1 LSAFS
6 YQLSV
11 VSYQLSTFSTPACE
25 ATHPFAWHQSL
36 CALVSES
43 VIRLDQILILQWKAR
58 GNPIMVELTGKLKC
72 PLCEG
77 RGEVLRSEIVDRFA
91 NPELRK
97 RLDAR
102 IAEIL
107 EASAM
112 AGVGPKVR
120 NFEKEVHTWNP
131 TLPMWQRSPKE

>member
-1 LSAFS
+1 
-6 YQLSV
+6 
-11 VSYQLSTFSTPACE
+11 
-25 ATHPFAWHQSL
+25 
-36 CALVSES
+36 
-43 VIRLDQILILQWKAR
+43 
-58 GNPIMVELTGKLKC
+58 MVERTEKVKC

-77 RGEVLRSEIVDRFA
+77 RGEVLRSEVVERFT

-97 RLDAR
+97 RLDAG

-107 EASAM
+107 EASEL

-131 TLPMWQRSPKE
+131 TLPIWRRSPKE